1 MTERL
6 DPEKVPEY
14 FRDPGTVE
22 GWWDPDTG
30 PLSFHYDAEVSV
42 LDDHL
47 DVEASWKVLDVG
59 TGRGR
64 FGIHMAKQGCEVT
77 AVDINPDM
85 IEVAEEA
92 ARRGGVEDRF
102 KVREGDA
109 EHLENLAEGPFDL
122 VMCMELFDHLP
133 QLERALSSMHSVLKP
148 GGQFVFTYVPG
159 ESLYG
164 RAGNLYRLFRRR
176 FRPAEMMI
184 SRTYSFKEVEA
195 SLRSGGFEWD
205 RYFGVGVL
213 CLNAQTRLFRDGW
226 LSRATLG
233 LARMEARRWPYH
245 ESPWLGRRGAH
256 VVGVA
261 RPVTRPTE

>member
-14 FRDPGTVE
+14 FRDSGTVE

-148 GGQFVFTYVPG
+148 GG
-159 ESLYG
+159 
-164 RAGNLYRLFRRR
+164 
-176 FRPAEMMI
+176 
-184 SRTYSFKEVEA
+184 
-195 SLRSGGFEWD
+195 
-205 RYFGVGVL
+205 
-213 CLNAQTRLFRDGW
+213 
-226 LSRATLG
+226 
-233 LARMEARRWPYH
+233 
-245 ESPWLGRRGAH
+245 
-256 VVGVA
+256 
-261 RPVTRPTE
+261 